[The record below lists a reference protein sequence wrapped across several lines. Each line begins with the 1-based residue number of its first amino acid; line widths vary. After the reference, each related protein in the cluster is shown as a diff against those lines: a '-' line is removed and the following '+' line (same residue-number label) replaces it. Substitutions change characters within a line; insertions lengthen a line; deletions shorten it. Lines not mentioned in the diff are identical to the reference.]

1 MFSRITQNVKQAWNK
16 TVQEFHEFEAQ
27 QDAKRQDRR
36 RALQARARRNVRLQG
51 LVISPPLSA
60 AGISSRKNG
69 AINFENAAIYDEKNV
84 EGEERKK
91 RRKVNNGETAATSN
105 EQFHQS
111 RARSILRSTSPKIRL
126 AANLQEHEDNL
137 PRVASRET
145 TRDTASSANSPR
157 PVRQS
162 LSFTRSACMSSGTP
176 PTASLDTDNAAVERM
191 LRKKVVH
198 LERELRESRELIQR
212 LHEQLVE
219 QDDYIRAM
227 EFEKSLVEERL
238 DDGRSEGDN
247 DAHYDIEYGY
257 NIAENVTNR
266 QHTRQRQGGK
276 SSPSVTKSSKSD
288 VVEAVDDN
296 LFEQMSPVPLAD
308 LIAQDA
314 E

>member
-1 MFSRITQNVKQAWNK
+1 MFSRLTQNVKQAWNK

-36 RALQARARRNVRLQG
+36 HALQARARRNVRLQR

-60 AGISSRKNG
+60 AGISSRDNG
-69 AINFENAAIYDEKNV
+69 AINFENVAIDNEKTV
-84 EGEERKK
+84 DGEERKK
-91 RRKVNNGETAATSN
+91 RRKFNNGGSATTSI
-105 EQFHQS
+105 EKFHQP
-111 RARSILRSTSPKIRL
+111 RARSTLRNTSPKIRL
-126 AANLQEHEDNL
+126 AANIQEHEDNL

-162 LSFTRSACMSSGTP
+162 LSSTRSACMSSGTL
-176 PTASLDTDNAAVERM
+176 PTANLDTDNAAVERM
-191 LRKKVVH
+191 LRKKIVH

-212 LHEQLVE
+212 LHEQLGE

-227 EFEKSLVEERL
+227 EFEKSRVEDSR

-257 NIAENVTNR
+257 DIAENVTNR
-266 QHTRQRQGGK
+266 HYTQQRQEK
-276 SSPSVTKSSKSD
+276 SSPSVKSSKRD